1 MILTYFP
8 EYFSTCP
15 TGIVYTRGT
24 QSHHCRKR
32 VSCSYVISV
41 VASAPAIT
49 GLFGAR
55 ALVDGMKELSISGSM
70 YRSAPNKTTA
80 QAYQSTTTNA
90 CVGFDASRSSS
101 IYGVS
106 TTIRPVSK
114 EALMMIR
121 Y

>member
-32 VSCSYVISV
+32 ASCSYVISV
-41 VASAPAIT
+41 EVSAPSIDGSPIISFVANSSASYKPSGVIST
-49 GLFGAR
+49 SVYSCWGLSSGSNPIAWR
-55 ALVDGMKELSISGSM
+55 SSISTLNYSDV
-70 YRSAPNKTTA
+70 YTRNDSVITPL
-80 QAYQSTTTNA
+80 SLTNT
-90 CVGFDASRSSS
+90 F
-101 IYGVS
+101 
-106 TTIRPVSK
+106 
-114 EALMMIR
+114 LIR